1 MTCRRTS
8 NKYCKLHQ
16 IMLSKGHEF
25 PTGSGT
31 IAQLGVWFFHI
42 VVHGVVH
49 LILDLLIVKGRLRM
63 KNINDFTTKMSSR
76 ITAHLK
82 KLTLPLLVTAIVTI

>member
-8 NKYCKLHQ
+8 NKYCNLHQ
-16 IMLSKGHEF
+16 IMLLKEHEF

-49 LILDLLIVKGRLRM
+49 LILDFVIAKGRLPM
-63 KNINDFTTKMSSR
+63 KNITDFTTKMSSR
-76 ITAHLK
+76 VMAHLK